1 MADNEGGVDTLIFN
15 ILANELVEET
25 SVGLRLRAINVV
37 LDNINF
43 CKTLQIRSTY
53 LLTEFTEELVGI
65 VIV

>member
-1 MADNEGGVDTLIFN
+1 MIFN